1 MIAVR
6 RGTVLRREPPAWI
19 PPMLATLVEPRALPA
34 GWLYEPKLD
43 GVRCLAF
50 VQEGEVR
57 LLSRNR
63 KPLDAAYPELVKAL
77 RQRARGDAIL
87 DGEIVA
93 IDPERGVSS
102 FSLLQRRM
110 QLRDATRAVRTGVAV
125 EFWLFDCLFYEAL
138 DLRPRPLEERRQV
151 LADALRFGGP
161 LRLTPVLS
169 GAFEDL
175 YRDACSQ
182 GAEGLI
188 GKRVASRYQSG
199 RSADW
204 RKLKCVSEQEFVIGG
219 WTDPKGSRTGLGALL
234 VGYYDDTGLRYAGK
248 VGTGFD
254 QWTLT
259 RLAKLLAGRRRSTS
273 PFAAGVPSS
282 ERGAHWVTPDLVAQ
296 IGFSEW
302 THDEILRHPRFLG
315 LRDDRAA
322 REVRREKAA
331 PLD

>member
-19 PPMLATLVEPRALPA
+19 PPMLATLVEPRALPE

-50 VQEGEVR
+50 VHNREVR

-77 RQRARGDAIL
+77 RQRTRGDAIL

-93 IDPERGVSS
+93 IDPGRGISS

-125 EFWLFDCLFYEAL
+125 ELWLFDCLFYEAL
-138 DLRPRPLEERRQV
+138 DLRARPLEERKQV
-151 LADALRFGGP
+151 LVDAVRFGGP
-161 LRLTPVLS
+161 LRLTPALS
-169 GAFEDL
+169 GTFEAL
-175 YRDACSQ
+175 YRDACRQ

-188 GKRVASRYQSG
+188 GKRTASRYQSG

-234 VGYYDDTGLRYAGK
+234 VGYYDDAGLRYAGK

-254 QWTLT
+254 QWTLSQ
-259 RLAKLLAGRRRSTS
+259 LAKVLAGRHRSTS
-273 PFAAGVPSS
+273 PFSAGVEPS
-282 ERGAHWVTPDLVAQ
+282 EQGAHWVTPDLVAQ

-302 THDEILRHPRFLG
+302 TPDGMLRHPRFLG
-315 LRDDRAA
+315 LRDDRVA
-322 REVRREKAA
+322 RAVRRESADS
-331 PLD
+331 LD